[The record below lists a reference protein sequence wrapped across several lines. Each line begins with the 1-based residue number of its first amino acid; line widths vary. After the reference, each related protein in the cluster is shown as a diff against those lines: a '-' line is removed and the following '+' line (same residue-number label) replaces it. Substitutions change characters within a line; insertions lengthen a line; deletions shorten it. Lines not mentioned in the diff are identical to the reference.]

1 MAMSKVSGARIE
13 SAARLDEARGL
24 DLFIQYADGSCYP
37 VALAPEMRLM
47 AMILEDAVIC
57 FQRFAGAQSNPGLSE
72 FRDAERW
79 LFGGEKDW
87 IFSFENICACLGLD
101 PLYIRSGLRLWQRM
115 NQHPDLDASA
125 RRRGCWRGR
134 IRPSR
139 ASPKI
144 RLLR

>member
-1 MAMSKVSGARIE
+1 MSKVSGARIE

-87 IFSFENICACLGLD
+87 IFSFENICSCLGID
-101 PLYIRSGLRLWQRM
+101 PAYIQAGLRNWLLATATGDDEQAPRYRSRLGVR
-115 NQHPDLDASA
+115 D
-125 RRRGCWRGR
+125 RRRSAGL
-134 IRPSR
+134 
-139 ASPKI
+139 KI
-144 RLLR
+144 MTPR